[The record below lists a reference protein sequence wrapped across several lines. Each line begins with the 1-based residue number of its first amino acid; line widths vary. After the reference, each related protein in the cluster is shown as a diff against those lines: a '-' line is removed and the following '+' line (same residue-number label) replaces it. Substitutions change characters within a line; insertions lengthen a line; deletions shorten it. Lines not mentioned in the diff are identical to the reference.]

1 MHCRVNYSVVY
12 SNKRLN
18 KKGCN
23 IFFCYSIHIWIPC
36 AIHTRPDM
44 IWNVNH
50 SQRTNNRKTTNQIK
64 ENAAILHSYSWLP
77 KEHDTCSLF
86 FFENV
91 PRNTLIWQQHSH
103 RFFHKYQDRNNK
115 GKDEKKKQKY
125 VNSPLEYVLSQACLL
140 FALLK
145 YNHNYFFLQ
154 WMIFTAVWKLL
165 LLVILFT
172 KLILF
177 FCFFSVII
185 LNNKPCQVWVCL
197 PTCIFGS
204 NMLIVFLPFCT
215 ATLLFGQHF
224 HMAVKSNDPWYEGYH
239 FVVNFAN

>member
-1 MHCRVNYSVVY
+1 MCIQT
-12 SNKRLN
+12 KDLI
-18 KKGCN
+18 KKGVIFSFVIQYTYEYRVLFTPDRIWYETWIIHRVQIIERQPIKSKKMPQFYIVTLDCQKNMIHAHYFFLKMCPETLLFGSNTVIDFSTN
-23 IFFCYSIHIWIPC
+23 I
-36 AIHTRPDM
+36 
-44 IWNVNH
+44 
-50 SQRTNNRKTTNQIK
+50 KTEIIREK
-64 ENAAILHSYSWLP
+64 M
-77 KEHDTCSLF
+77 K
-86 FFENV
+86 
-91 PRNTLIWQQHSH
+91 
-103 RFFHKYQDRNNK
+103 
-115 GKDEKKKQKY
+115 KKKQKY

-239 FVVNFAN
+239 FVVNFEN